1 MNLKKPK
8 KNLHKTK
15 PSKSSLKLSE
25 EILNKKLMCRL
36 YLHKDQDNNNNVVVI
51 FSNFG
56 DEAESKLFIENFKND
71 YDDYEEIDEG
81 NLGQSWT
88 IH

>member
-1 MNLKKPK
+1 MLK
-8 KNLHKTK
+8 TRR
-15 PSKSSLKLSE
+15 SKSSLKLSE

-36 YLHKDQDNNNNVVVI
+36 YLHKDQDDNNNVVVM
-51 FSNFG
+51 FSNFES
-56 DEAESKLFIENFKND
+56 EAESKLFIENFKND
-71 YDDYEEIDEG
+71 YDEYEEIDEG